1 MTPRVAQ
8 SIDFDSYKKRKKEN
22 EITFGKLLD
31 VNLNPE
37 QTKEPLV
44 EKKIASAQ
52 LRKNI
57 LESQKRNNYR
67 NEYDRITGAL
77 QNKNITPAEAR
88 NLKNRRKD
96 LKKLAKQSV
105 NPHQHPVFQ

>member
-1 MTPRVAQ
+1 MPSQRHPRMPSK
-8 SIDFDSYKKRKKEN
+8 SIDDIFPKVETVN
-22 EITFGKLLD
+22 QKLL
-31 VNLNPE
+31 L
-37 QTKEPLV
+37 QTKEKV

-52 LRKNI
+52 FRRNI

-77 QNKNITPAEAR
+77 QNRNITPAEAR
-88 NLKNRRKD
+88 NLRNRRKD

-105 NPHQHPVFQ
+105 NPHQHPVLQ

>member
-1 MTPRVAQ
+1 MPSQQHPRMP
-8 SIDFDSYKKRKKEN
+8 RKDNKLFHKVETIN
-22 EITFGKLLD
+22 QKLLH
-31 VNLNPE
+31 
-37 QTKEPLV
+37 QTKEKV

-52 LRKNI
+52 FRKNI

-105 NPHQHPVFQ
+105 NPHQHPVLQ